1 MRVAINSNFER
12 TTWFSETSETGNIG
26 KSIGDNIM
34 AVNVNTNVS
43 AMTAQRFLNNATQA
57 QNTSMERLSSGFKI
71 NSAKD
76 DAAGLQISN
85 RLNVQSR
92 GLDVA
97 VRNAN
102 DGISIAQ
109 TAEGAMK
116 ETTGILQRMRDLS
129 LQSANGAN
137 SKDDRVAIQEE
148 VTSLND
154 ELNRIAET
162 TSFGGNK
169 LLNGTYETKSFQIGA
184 DNGEAVML
192 SLKDMRSDNAQMG
205 GNSYVAENGKDKNW
219 GVQEGSNDL
228 SITLNDKKTG
238 EQTINISAKAGDDI
252 EELATYINGQTDKVT
267 ASVDEDG
274 RLQIFTDNN
283 TISGPASFGGSLA
296 SELGIGEAKQETVS
310 DIDVTSV
317 GGSQQSVAILDS
329 ALKYVDSHRAELGAF
344 QNRFGHAIS
353 NLDNINENVNAS
365 ASRIKD
371 TDFAK
376 ETTAMTKSQI
386 LSQASSSILA
396 QAKQAP
402 NAALSL
408 LG

>member
-1 MRVAINSNFER
+1 
-12 TTWFSETSETGNIG
+12 
-26 KSIGDNIM
+26 
-34 AVNVNTNVS
+34 
-43 AMTAQRFLNNATQA
+43 
-57 QNTSMERLSSGFKI
+57 KI

-109 TAEGAMK
+109 TAEGAMN
-116 ETTGILQRMRDLS
+116 ETSNILQRMRDLS
-129 LQSANGAN
+129 LQSTNGSNTKA
-137 SKDDRVAIQEE
+137 DRVAIQEE
-148 VTSLND
+148 VTALND

-169 LLNGTYETKSFQIGA
+169 LLNGTHGTKSFQIGA

-192 SLKDMRSDNAQMG
+192 QLKDMRSDNDQMG
-205 GNSYVAENGKDKNW
+205 GNSYQFTEAKGKDW
-219 GVQEGSNDL
+219 GVTAGANDL
-228 SITLNDKKTG
+228 TMSLKDSFG
-238 EQTINISAKAGDDI
+238 DQREINISAKAGDDI
-252 EELATYINGQTDKVT
+252 EELATYINGQQDLVK
-267 ASVDEDG
+267 ASIDEEG
-274 RLQIFTDNN
+274 KLQIFAGNN
-283 TISGPASFGGSLA
+283 KVDGEIAFSGALSD
-296 SELGIGEAKQETVS
+296 ELGMTAGAKPEDPKTLEAKQVTVDS
-310 DIDVTSV
+310 IDVTSV
-317 GGSQQSVAILDS
+317 GGAQESVAVIDA
-329 ALKYVDSHRAELGAF
+329 ALKYVDSHRSELGAF
-344 QNRFGHAIS
+344 QNRFDHAIN

-365 ASRIKD
+365 KSRIKD

-376 ETTAMTKSQI
+376 ETTQMTKSQI

-402 NAALSL
+402 NSALSL

>member
-1 MRVAINSNFER
+1 MSM
-12 TTWFSETSETGNIG
+12 T
-26 KSIGDNIM
+26 
-34 AVNVNTNVS
+34 VNTNVS
-43 AMTAQRFLNNATQA
+43 AMTAQRHLNNAA
-57 QNTSMERLSSGFKI
+57 SDLATSMERLSSGFKI

-109 TAEGAMK
+109 TAEGAMN
-116 ETTGILQRMRDLS
+116 ETTNILQRMRDLS
-129 LQSANGAN
+129 LQSANGSN
-137 SKDDRVAIQEE
+137 SKSERVAIQEE
-148 VTSLND
+148 VTALND

-169 LLNGTYETKSFQIGA
+169 LLNGTYGTKAFQIGA

-192 SLKDMRSDNAQMG
+192 TLKDMRSDNSLMG
-205 GNSYVAENGKDKNW
+205 GQSYQATGGKDKDW
-219 GVQEGSNDL
+219 TVSAAKSDL
-228 SITLNDKKTG
+228 
-238 EQTINISAKAGDDI
+238 TINLTDSFGQAQTLTINAKDGDDI
-252 EELATYINGQTDKVT
+252 EELATYINGQTDLVK
-267 ASVDEDG
+267 ASVGEEG
-274 RLQIFTDNN
+274 KLQIFAGNN
-283 TISGPASFGGSLA
+283 KVSSDLTFGGGLA
-296 SELGIGEAKQETVS
+296 GELAMGAKQDVTVDS
-310 DIDVTSV
+310 IDVTTV
-317 GGSQQSVAILDS
+317 AGSQESVAIIDA

-344 QNRFGHAIS
+344 QNRFDHAIS

-365 ASRIKD
+365 KSRIKD
-371 TDFAK
+371 TDFAS
-376 ETTAMTKSQI
+376 ETTKMTKSQI
-386 LSQASSSILA
+386 LQQASTSILA

-402 NAALSL
+402 NAAMSL

>member
-1 MRVAINSNFER
+1 
-12 TTWFSETSETGNIG
+12 
-26 KSIGDNIM
+26 M

-43 AMTAQRFLNNATQA
+43 AMTAQRYLNGATSA
-57 QNTSMERLSSGFKI
+57 MNTSMERLSSGFKI

-109 TAEGAMK
+109 TAEGAMN
-116 ETTGILQRMRDLS
+116 ETTSILQRVRDLA
-129 LQSANGAN
+129 LQSSNGAN
-137 SKDDRVAIQEE
+137 TKSDRVAIQEE
-148 VTSLND
+148 ITALND

-169 LLNGTYETKSFQIGA
+169 LLNGTFQTKSFQIGA

-192 SLKDMRSDNAQMG
+192 NVKDMRSDNVRMG
-205 GNSYVAENGKDKNW
+205 GSSYVSANAKDQNW
-219 GVQEGSNDL
+219 TVQEGTNEL
-228 SITLNDKKTG
+228 TINLTDKTSG
-238 EQTINISAKAGDDI
+238 PQTINITAKAGDDI
-252 EELATYINGQTDKVT
+252 EELATYINGQTDLIT
-267 ASVDEDG
+267 ASVDDEG
-274 RLQIFTDNN
+274 KLQLFTDNN
-283 TISGPASFGGSLA
+283 TIEGEATFSGSLA
-296 SELGIGEAKQETVS
+296 GDLGMQAAEAKTVNT
-310 DIDVTSV
+310 IDVTSV
-317 GGSQQSVAILDS
+317 GGSQEAVAVVDA

-344 QNRFGHAIS
+344 QNRFSHAIN

-365 ASRIKD
+365 KSRIKD

-376 ETTAMTKSQI
+376 ETTTLTKSQI

-402 NAALSL
+402 NAALGL

>member
-1 MRVAINSNFER
+1 MGM
-12 TTWFSETSETGNIG
+12 T
-26 KSIGDNIM
+26 
-34 AVNVNTNVS
+34 VNTNVS
-43 AMTAQRFLNNATQA
+43 AMTAQRHLNNAASDLT
-57 QNTSMERLSSGFKI
+57 TSMERLSSGFKI

-109 TAEGAMK
+109 TAEGAMN
-116 ETTGILQRMRDLS
+116 ETTNILQRMRDLS
-129 LQSANGAN
+129 LQSANGSN
-137 SKDDRVAIQEE
+137 SKSERVAIQEE
-148 VTSLND
+148 VTALND

-169 LLNGTYETKSFQIGA
+169 LLNGTYGTKSFQIGA

-192 SLKDMRSDNAQMG
+192 TLKDMRSDNSLMG
-205 GNSYVAENGKDKNW
+205 GQSYQAANGKDKDW
-219 GVQEGSNDL
+219 TVSAAASDL
-228 SITLNDKKTG
+228 
-238 EQTINISAKAGDDI
+238 TINLTDSFGQAQALTINAKDGDDI
-252 EELATYINGQTDKVT
+252 EELATYINGQTDLVK
-267 ASVDEDG
+267 ASVGEEG
-274 RLQIFTDNN
+274 NLQIFAGNN
-283 TISGPASFGGSLA
+283 KVSSDLTFGGGLA
-296 SELGIGEAKQETVS
+296 GELAMGPKQDVTVDS
-310 DIDVTSV
+310 IDVTTVS
-317 GGSQQSVAILDS
+317 GSQESVAIIDA

-344 QNRFGHAIS
+344 QNRFDHAIS

-365 ASRIKD
+365 KSRIKD
-371 TDFAK
+371 TDFAS
-376 ETTAMTKSQI
+376 ETTMMTKSQI
-386 LSQASSSILA
+386 LQQASTSILA

-402 NAALSL
+402 NAAMSL

>member
-1 MRVAINSNFER
+1 
-12 TTWFSETSETGNIG
+12 
-26 KSIGDNIM
+26 M

-43 AMTAQRFLNNATQA
+43 AMTAQRYLNSATTA
-57 QNTSMERLSSGFKI
+57 QETSMERLSSGFKI

-102 DGISIAQ
+102 DGISMAQ
-109 TAEGAMK
+109 TAEGAMN
-116 ETTGILQRMRDLS
+116 ETTNILQRMRDLS
-129 LQSANGAN
+129 LQSANGSN
-137 SKDDRVAIQEE
+137 SKSERVAIQEE
-148 VTSLND
+148 VTALND

-169 LLNGTYETKSFQIGA
+169 LLNGTFATKSFQIGS

-192 SLKDMRSDNAQMG
+192 TMNNMRSDNALMG
-205 GNSYVAENGKDKNW
+205 GNSYVAANGQDKDW
-219 GVQEGSNDL
+219 GVQAGANDL
-228 SITLNDKKTG
+228 TIALTDKFGQAQNVTIT
-238 EQTINISAKAGDDI
+238 AKEGDDI
-252 EELATYINGQTDKVT
+252 EELATYINGQTDLVT

-274 RLQIFTDNN
+274 KLQLFTDNN
-283 TISGPASFGGSLA
+283 RVEGVATFGGALA
-296 SELGIGEAKQETVS
+296 GELSIGAAQSVTV
-310 DIDVTSV
+310 DTMDVTTV
-317 GGSQQSVAILDS
+317 GGSQQAVAIVDS
-329 ALKYVDSHRAELGAF
+329 ALKFVDSHRAELGAF
-344 QNRFGHAIS
+344 QNRFNHAIN

-365 ASRIKD
+365 KSRIKD

-376 ETTAMTKSQI
+376 ETTALTKSQI
-386 LSQASSSILA
+386 LSQASSSVLA

-402 NAALSL
+402 NSALGL

>member
-1 MRVAINSNFER
+1 
-12 TTWFSETSETGNIG
+12 
-26 KSIGDNIM
+26 M

-43 AMTAQRFLNNATQA
+43 AMTAQRYLNNANSA
-57 QNTSMERLSSGFKI
+57 QQTSMERLSSGFKI

-109 TAEGAMK
+109 TAEGAMN
-116 ETTGILQRMRDLS
+116 ETTNILQRMRDLS
-129 LQSANGAN
+129 LQSANGSN
-137 SKDDRVAIQEE
+137 SKAERVAIQEE
-148 VTSLND
+148 VTALND

-169 LLNGTYETKSFQIGA
+169 LLNGTHGAKSFQIGA

-192 SLKDMRSDNAQMG
+192 ELKDMRSDNKMMG
-205 GNSYVAENGKDKNW
+205 GVSYQAESGKGKDWNVAQGK
-219 GVQEGSNDL
+219 NDL
-228 SITLNDKKTG
+228 KISLTDSFG
-238 EQTINISAKAGDDI
+238 QEQEININAKAGDNI
-252 EELATYINGQTDKVT
+252 EELATYINGQTDLVK
-267 ASVDEDG
+267 ASVDQDG
-274 RLQIFTDNN
+274 KLQIFAGNN
-283 TISGPASFGGSLA
+283 KVEGEVSFSGGLSG
-296 SELGIGEAKQETVS
+296 ELGLGDVKKNVTV
-310 DIDVTSV
+310 DTIDVTSV
-317 GGSQQSVAILDS
+317 GGAQESVAIIDA

-344 QNRFGHAIS
+344 QNRFNHAIS

-365 ASRIKD
+365 KSRIKD

-402 NAALSL
+402 NSALSL